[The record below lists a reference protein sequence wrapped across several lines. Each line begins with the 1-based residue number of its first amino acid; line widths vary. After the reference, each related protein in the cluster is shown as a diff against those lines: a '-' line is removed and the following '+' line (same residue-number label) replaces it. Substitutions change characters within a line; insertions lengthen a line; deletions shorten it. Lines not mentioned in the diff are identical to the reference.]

1 MDRVNFTAGRVAA
14 FKCPEGKEQ
23 AFLWDSGV
31 PGLAL
36 RVTANG
42 SRAYVFQSRYQG
54 KTLRMTIGGLEAWRI
69 GDAQEKARELQR
81 LIDQGRDP
89 RAVKAET
96 VAADVAKRAAV
107 KGESL
112 TVGEVWATYLADRKP
127 RWGDIHYN
135 DHVKLAKAGG
145 EKAKRGT
152 RGLGVTIAGPLHP
165 LMALRLR
172 DLDAPTIER
181 WAATQTKTRPASARL
196 SWRLLQVFLTWCSEQ
211 PDYAHLVPAKNPAK
225 TQKTRETLGA
235 SGVKKDALQREQ
247 LAAWFKSVRQ
257 IGSPLI
263 SAYLQCLLLIGS
275 RPGEL
280 LVLRWEDIN
289 WQWKGLV
296 IRDKVEGEREIP
308 LTPYVASLLNAL
320 PRQSGFVFPNA
331 KAKREADARE
341 RDKHGAMAE
350 PRDMHERACRA
361 AGIPKLT
368 QHGLRRSFK
377 SLSEWMEIPAGVVA
391 QIQGHKP
398 SATAEKHYT
407 VRPLDLLR
415 VHHNK
420 IEKWILE
427 QAQIDFNPAEQPA
440 PRLQVVGGSTA

>member
-1 MDRVNFTAGRVAA
+1 MERVNFTAGRVAA
-14 FKCPEGKEQ
+14 FKCPDGKEQ
-23 AFLWDSGV
+23 GFLWDSGV

-54 KTLRMTIGGLEAWRI
+54 KTVRMTIGSPDVWRI

-81 LIDQGRDP
+81 QIDEGRDP

-96 VAADVAKRAAV
+96 IATDVAKRKAIE
-107 KGESL
+107 GEAL
-112 TVGEVWATYLADRKP
+112 TVGEVWKVYLADRKE
-127 RWGDIHYN
+127 RWGDVHYN
-135 DHVKLAKAGG
+135 DHVKLSKAGG

-152 RGLGVTIAGPLHP
+152 RGLGVTIAGPLYP
-165 LMALRLR
+165 LMAVRLR
-172 DLDAPTIER
+172 ELDSPTIER
-181 WAATQTKTRPASARL
+181 WATTQTKTRPASARL

-211 PDYAHLVPAKNPAK
+211 PEYAHLIPAKNPAK
-225 TQKTRETLGA
+225 TQKTRETLGT

-247 LAAWFKSVRQ
+247 LKAWFEAVRGL
-257 IGSPLI
+257 GSPLI
-263 SAYLQCLLLIGS
+263 STYLQCLLLVGS

-289 WQWKGLV
+289 WQWKSMV
-296 IRDKVEGEREIP
+296 IRDKVEGAREIP
-308 LTPYVASLLNAL
+308 LTPYVASLLQAL
-320 PRQSGFVFPNA
+320 PRYSGFVFANS
-331 KAKREADARE
+331 KAKGLMTEIEKE
-341 RDKHGAMAE
+341 RYGAMAE
-350 PRDMHERACRA
+350 PRDMHARACRA
-361 AGIPKLT
+361 AAIPKIT

-415 VHHNK
+415 VHHER
-420 IEKWILE
+420 IEGWILE
-427 QAQIDFNPAEQPA
+427 EAKVPFTPNQDGARHA
-440 PRLQVVGGSTA
+440 

>member
-1 MDRVNFTAGRVAA
+1 MERVNFTAGRVAA

-36 RVTANG
+36 RVTTNG

-54 KTLRMTIGGLEAWRI
+54 STVRMTIGSPDAWRI
-69 GDAQEKARELQR
+69 GDAQEKARQLQR
-81 LIDQGRDP
+81 QIDEGRDP

-96 VAADVAKRAAV
+96 IAADVAKRKAV
-107 KGESL
+107 KGEAL

-127 RWGDIHYN
+127 RWGDIHYK
-135 DHVKLAKAGG
+135 DHVKLSKAGG

-165 LMALRLR
+165 LMTVRLR
-172 DLDAPTIER
+172 ELDSPTIER

-211 PDYAHLVPAKNPAK
+211 PEYAHLVPAKNPAK
-225 TQKTRETLGA
+225 TQKTRETLGT

-247 LAAWFKSVRQ
+247 LEAWFKSVRE

-280 LVLRWEDIN
+280 LVLRWEDVN
-289 WQWKGLV
+289 WQWKGMV
-296 IRDKVEGEREIP
+296 IRDKVEGAREIP
-308 LTPYVASLLNAL
+308 LTPYVASLLQSL
-320 PRQSGFVFPNA
+320 PKRNEFVFSSA
-331 KAKREADARE
+331 KAKS
-341 RDKHGAMAE
+341 GVMSE
-350 PRDMHERACRA
+350 PREMHDRACRA
-361 AGIPKLT
+361 AGIPKMT

-415 VHHNK
+415 VHHER
-420 IEKWILE
+420 IEAWILE
-427 QAQIDFNPAEQPA
+427 QGAVPFVASETPV
-440 PRLQVVGGSTA
+440 RLKVVS